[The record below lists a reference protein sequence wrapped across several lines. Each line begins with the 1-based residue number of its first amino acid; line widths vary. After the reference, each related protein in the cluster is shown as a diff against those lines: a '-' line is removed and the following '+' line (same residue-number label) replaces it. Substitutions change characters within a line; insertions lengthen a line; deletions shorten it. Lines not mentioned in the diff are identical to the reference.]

1 MKSALD
7 LVGHFFL
14 KMMLGGIS
22 RGQKQVRG
30 GGGESTMYDTMI
42 LILTPFSMS

>member
-14 KMMLGGIS
+14 KMMLEGIS

-30 GGGESTMYDTMI
+30 GESTMYDAMI
-42 LILTPFSMS
+42 LILTPFSIS

>member
-30 GGGESTMYDTMI
+30 GGESTMYDTMI